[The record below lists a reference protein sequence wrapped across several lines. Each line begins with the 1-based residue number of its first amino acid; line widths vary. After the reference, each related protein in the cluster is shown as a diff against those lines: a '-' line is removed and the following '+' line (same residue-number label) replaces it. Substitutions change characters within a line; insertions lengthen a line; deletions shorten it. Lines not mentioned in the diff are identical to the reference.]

1 MFEVYKNP
9 VVKWHKANLLVKVI
23 KILHTHSDSKYL
35 PILYCILIV
44 VSLFIGFCCHVV
56 WYKFT
61 DVSEYLV
68 SQSLD

>member
-9 VVKWHKANLLVKVI
+9 VVKWYKANFLVKVI
-23 KILHTHSDSKYL
+23 KILHTHSDSSSTDPDY
-35 PILYCILIV
+35 ILTV
-44 VSLFIGFCCHVV
+44 VSLFIGLCHHVV

-68 SQSLD
+68 PQSLD